1 MIVGVCVTQKD
12 EIKEHLSCNVSRAR
26 ELFKEHGNFL
36 QVIISL
42 HIENESDADDF
53 FQELFLLFILR
64 PLPENISSV
73 KGLLNK
79 IVADRAKDFYRKKSC
94 YKRRIGRYAEL
105 IENKDIDSY
114 PETMVIEKEETE
126 KMFGLIRR
134 NLPPKEAQAVT
145 LKFKHGYDNKEISG
159 KMEINSRSVSRYISV
174 GLNKIK
180 TLWA

>member
-1 MIVGVCVTQKD
+1 MSQRD
-12 EIKEHLSCNVSRAR
+12 EIKEHISSNVSHVR
-26 ELFKEHGNFL
+26 ELFKEYGNFL
-36 QVIISL
+36 RVIISL
-42 HIENESDADDF
+42 HIEDKSDADDF
-53 FQELFLLFILR
+53 FQELFLFFVLK
-64 PLPENISSV
+64 PLPDNISSV

-79 IVADRAKDFYRKKSC
+79 IVADRAKDFYRKESC
-94 YKRRIGRYAEL
+94 YKRRISRYAKL
-105 IENKDIDSY
+105 IENKDIDSC
-114 PETMVIEKEETE
+114 PEIMVIEKEQTE